1 MWNMG
6 VRSKLTTFKEKSG
19 VHERSSVCVYIYVCV
34 WSTYKIMHTFIYHY
48 IYTSFHIFFFFW
60 NTHQSLCCELVKV
73 VFLCLY
79 GPRGGEENVH
89 QNNRVPRELPH
100 THSLLSPILPQYK
113 VTLLKL
119 ASTLVRGLPP
129 VNWNRKVQA
138 GINNGHTRAWI
149 VYRKHLLSYTPTY
162 HGEL

>member
-6 VRSKLTTFKEKSG
+6 MRSKLTTFKEKSG
-19 VHERSSVCVYIYVCV
+19 VHERSSVCVYIYMCVCEAPTK
-34 WSTYKIMHTFIYHY
+34 SCILLFI
-48 IYTSFHIFFFFW
+48 ITSIHLFTSFFFW

-129 VNWNRKVQA
+129 VN
-138 GINNGHTRAWI
+138 
-149 VYRKHLLSYTPTY
+149 
-162 HGEL
+162 